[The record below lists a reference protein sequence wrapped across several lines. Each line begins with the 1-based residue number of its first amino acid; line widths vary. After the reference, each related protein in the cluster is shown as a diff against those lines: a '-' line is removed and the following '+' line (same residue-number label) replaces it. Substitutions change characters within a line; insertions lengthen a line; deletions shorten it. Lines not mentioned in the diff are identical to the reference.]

1 MGSLL
6 TKTLGWTIPQELLQ
20 KKRYSDNNCTEREL
34 LFRCIIKKERKMLFY
49 VQFDPYKSIDIFLYS
64 NFKRF
69 LLGFFFIIK
78 AKYIQEKIG
87 YQDFIL
93 NTTALD
99 EYYENVSEMISEFFV
114 FSK

>member
-1 MGSLL
+1 MFNLILISPS
-6 TKTLGWTIPQELLQ
+6 T
-20 KKRYSDNNCTEREL
+20 Y
-34 LFRCIIKKERKMLFY
+34 FY
-49 VQFDPYKSIDIFLYS
+49 TQILK
-64 NFKRF
+64 
-69 LLGFFFIIK
+69 GFFCFCFFIIK

>member
-1 MGSLL
+1 MFNLILISPS
-6 TKTLGWTIPQELLQ
+6 T
-20 KKRYSDNNCTEREL
+20 Y
-34 LFRCIIKKERKMLFY
+34 FY
-49 VQFDPYKSIDIFLYS
+49 TQILKGFFW
-64 NFKRF
+64 F
-69 LLGFFFIIK
+69 FFFIIK

>member
-1 MGSLL
+1 MYN
-6 TKTLGWTIPQELLQ
+6 
-20 KKRYSDNNCTEREL
+20 KKEML
-34 LFRCIIKKERKMLFY
+34 LFMFNLILIIPLTATLCLVY
-49 VQFDPYKSIDIFLYS
+49 LCTQIFKGFSL
-64 NFKRF
+64 
-69 LLGFFFIIK
+69 FFFINK

-99 EYYENVSEMISEFFV
+99 EYYENVSEMINECFV

>member
-1 MGSLL
+1 MFNLILISPS
-6 TKTLGWTIPQELLQ
+6 T
-20 KKRYSDNNCTEREL
+20 Y
-34 LFRCIIKKERKMLFY
+34 FY
-49 VQFDPYKSIDIFLYS
+49 TQILKGFFW
-64 NFKRF
+64 
-69 LLGFFFIIK
+69 FFFIIK

>member
-1 MGSLL
+1 MFNLILISPS
-6 TKTLGWTIPQELLQ
+6 T
-20 KKRYSDNNCTEREL
+20 Y
-34 LFRCIIKKERKMLFY
+34 FY
-49 VQFDPYKSIDIFLYS
+49 TQILKGFFC
-64 NFKRF
+64 
-69 LLGFFFIIK
+69 FFFIIK

>member
-1 MGSLL
+1 MFNLILISPS
-6 TKTLGWTIPQELLQ
+6 T
-20 KKRYSDNNCTEREL
+20 Y
-34 LFRCIIKKERKMLFY
+34 FY
-49 VQFDPYKSIDIFLYS
+49 TQIL
-64 NFKRF
+64 
-69 LLGFFFIIK
+69 FFFIIK

-99 EYYENVSEMISEFFV
+99 EYYENVSEMINEFFV

>member
-1 MGSLL
+1 MFNLILISPS
-6 TKTLGWTIPQELLQ
+6 T
-20 KKRYSDNNCTEREL
+20 Y
-34 LFRCIIKKERKMLFY
+34 FY
-49 VQFDPYKSIDIFLYS
+49 TQILKS
-64 NFKRF
+64 F

-99 EYYENVSEMISEFFV
+99 EYYENVSEMINEFFV